1 VSSSAASSA
10 DEVQRLFQQA
20 LAHQRQGQAA
30 QAEAR
35 YAQIL
40 ELNPRHAP
48 SMHLLGTLALQ
59 SGSAL
64 RACELITRS
73 TEADPTVAVAHLD
86 LANALCLAGKPDIA
100 LASYDRA
107 IELKRDL
114 FQAHFSKAVVLQDLQ
129 RLEEALKSYDRALKS
144 QPNLVPAL
152 YNRAVVLAALNR
164 PEEALAAYAHC
175 LRAGPRNLEA
185 LSTRGVLL
193 LEMKRPEEAL
203 ASFDEALKAA
213 PNLPKTLNNRGN
225 ALSSLHRFHEAVE
238 SFDRAVALEPNF
250 FEALRNRG
258 AALRKLGSFEAAL
271 ASFDAALKL
280 RADPSAMMERAEVLV
295 DLKRY
300 PEVIDA
306 LSQLLEVAPQADYAQ
321 GLRLHL
327 QGLASDW
334 RDYERHSRE
343 LLAAIDAGARADFPF
358 PLLSATD
365 SAAAQGS
372 CARSFGAN
380 KFPAAATPL
389 WRGKRY
395 KNSRIRIAYVSGDL
409 RQHPVSALM
418 VRIFEKHDR
427 RRFEITAISL
437 QPEEASPIGHRVRA
451 AFDSFIDVSRM
462 SDRAVAELMRKHRV
476 DIAVDLMGYT
486 KGSRTAILAHRPAP
500 VQVNYLGYP
509 GTLGLPYIDYL
520 IADEFLIPAGRRAHY
535 AEKIVWLP
543 ECFQAN
549 DDQRAFAH
557 LIPHRRQ
564 FGLPDFGLVFCC
576 FNNHYKINPGCFD
589 IWMRLLR
596 AVAGSVLWL
605 VAEEPGVQDNLR
617 REAQQR
623 GVDPTRLVF
632 APRIPYDEHL
642 ARLRCADL
650 FLDTLPFNAG
660 TTASDSLWAGVPL
673 ITCAGNAMAARMA
686 GSLLASVGL
695 PELITHDLAQ
705 YEALALKLATTP
717 ALMAAARSKLERHRP
732 TAPLFDSERL
742 CRHLESAYVAMWER
756 CESGK
761 QPEHIAVPARSRT
774 S

>member
-1 VSSSAASSA
+1 VSSSGANSA

-30 QAEAR
+30 QAETR
-35 YAQIL
+35 YTQIL

-48 SMHLLGTLALQ
+48 SLHLLGTLALQ
-59 SGSAL
+59 SGSAQ
-64 RACELITRS
+64 RACEYIKRS

-86 LANALCLAGKPDIA
+86 LANALCLAGKPEIA

-129 RLEEALKSYDRALKS
+129 RLEEALKSYDRALKLE
-144 QPNLVPAL
+144 PNLVPAL

-164 PEEALAAYAHC
+164 PEEALAAYERC
-175 LRAGPRNLEA
+175 LRTGPGNLEA
-185 LSTRGVLL
+185 LSNRGVLL

-238 SFDRAVALEPNF
+238 SFDRALALEPNF

-258 AALRKLGSFEAAL
+258 AALRKLGSFDAAL

-280 RADPSAMMERAEVLV
+280 KADPPAMMERAEVLV

-300 PEVIDA
+300 PEVIDG
-306 LSQLLEVAPQADYAQ
+306 LTQLLEVAPQADYAQ

-327 QGLASDW
+327 QALACDW
-334 RDYERHSRE
+334 RDYERHARE
-343 LLAAIDAGARADFPF
+343 LLAAVDAGARADFPF

-365 SAAAQGS
+365 SAAAQQR
-372 CARSFGAN
+372 CARSFGAH
-380 KFPAAATPL
+380 KFPAAAPL

-395 KNSRIRIAYVSGDL
+395 KNSRIRVAYVSGDL

-418 VRIFEKHDR
+418 VRIFENHDR
-427 RRFEITAISL
+427 DRFEIAAISL

-462 SDRAVAELMRKHRV
+462 SDRAVAELLRKQRV

-500 VQVNYLGYP
+500 IQVNYLGYP

-520 IADEFLIPAGRRAHY
+520 IADEFLIPAASRAHY

-543 ECFQAN
+543 ECFQPN

-564 FGLPDFGLVFCC
+564 FGLPDFGMVFCC
-576 FNNHYKINPGCFD
+576 FNNHYKINPHCFD

-596 AVAGSVLWL
+596 SVAGSVLWL

-623 GVDPTRLVF
+623 GVDPARLVF

-673 ITCAGNAMAARMA
+673 ITCVGNAMAARMA
-686 GSLLASVGL
+686 GSLLTSVGL
-695 PELITHDLAQ
+695 PELITHELAE
-705 YEALALKLATTP
+705 YEALALRLATMP
-717 ALMAAARSKLERHRP
+717 ALMADARSKLERHRLK
-732 TAPLFDSERL
+732 TPLFDSQRL
-742 CRHLESAYVAMWER
+742 CRHLESAYLAMWER

-761 QPEHIAVPARSRT
+761 QPEHMAVPAMSRAC
-774 S
+774 